1 MYIGIDGGGTKTAF
15 VIIDERANK
24 ISSHQEETCSYLAQG
39 IGGSRAILENG
50 ISQLLSKANVS
61 ISDVKFAFFGLPCYG
76 EDQNMQQAL
85 DEMPAS
91 ILAKDKYKCNNDT
104 VCGWAGS
111 LACKDGINIV
121 SGTGSISYG
130 ENKGK
135 TARCAGWGELFG
147 DEGSGYWLARESL
160 NIFTK
165 MSDGRISKG
174 PLYDILKQHLSLTRD
189 LDLPGIVLGEW
200 KGDRTKIASLSTV
213 SFDAAK
219 AGDVEAINI
228 YNRAGLELAQ
238 IVEAT
243 RSAVHFHDDETVNL
257 SYSGGVFN
265 SGDLILVPFKAALQ
279 SDYIILEPRFSPVI
293 GAALY
298 AAKLDGVN
306 FDETTLANLI

>member
-1 MYIGIDGGGTKTAF
+1 MYIGVDGGGTKTAF
-15 VIIDERANK
+15 VLIDERAN
-24 ISSHQEETCSYLAQG
+24 ILSSHQEETCSYLAQG
-39 IGGSRAILENG
+39 IEGSRAILENG
-50 ISQLLSKANVS
+50 VSILISNANVE
-61 ISDVKFAFFGLPCYG
+61 ISAIKFAFFGLPCYG
-76 EDQNMQQAL
+76 EDQNMQRSL
-85 DEMPAS
+85 DGLPAS
-91 ILAKDKYKCNNDT
+91 ILAKDKYKCDNDT

-135 TARCAGWGELFG
+135 TARCGGWGELFG

-174 PLYDILKQHLSLTRD
+174 PLYDILKQHLSLNRD
-189 LDLPGIVLGEW
+189 LDLPGIILDEW
-200 KGDRTKIASLSTV
+200 KGDRTKIAALSTV
-213 SFDAAK
+213 TFEAAL

-228 YNRAGLELAQ
+228 YNRAGFELAQ

-243 RSAVHFHDDETVNL
+243 RSAVHFRNDETVNL

-265 SGDLILVPFKAALQ
+265 SEDLILVPFKAALQ
-279 SDYIILEPRFSPVI
+279 SNYMILKPRFSPVI

-298 AAKLDGVN
+298 AAKLDGLT
-306 FDETTLANLI
+306 FDETTLANLT